1 MCFITQQCTK
11 LSTGK
16 AIFKNESLQEIKV
29 VGGIDSITPDSGS
42 QNSCDII
49 VKIVGKGLK
58 TILYT
63 KQDLLL
69 HKEKNTLKKHSLYD
83 EIKIK

>member
-1 MCFITQQCTK
+1 M
-11 LSTGK
+11 
-16 AIFKNESLQEIKV
+16 FKNESLQEIKV

-58 TILYT
+58 TKTLY
-63 KQDLLL
+63 
-69 HKEKNTLKKHSLYD
+69 
-83 EIKIK
+83 KIRFFIT